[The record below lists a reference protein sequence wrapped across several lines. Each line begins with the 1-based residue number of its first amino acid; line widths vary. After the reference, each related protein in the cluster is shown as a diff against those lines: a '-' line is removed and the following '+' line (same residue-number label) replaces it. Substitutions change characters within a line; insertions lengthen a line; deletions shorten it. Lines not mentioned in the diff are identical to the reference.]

1 MARGTDMSSDA
12 QSRLVPTAG
21 QHAGPISEAD
31 VGQPL
36 ATPAKQASG
45 FWHAVLRRYL
55 AFVAVASLAWE
66 FLHLP
71 LYTIWTEGD
80 TRELV
85 FAAVHCAGGDV
96 LIAGAALVLALL
108 LVGNPGWPARG
119 FGRVAALTVAFG
131 VAYTIFSEWLNIVVR
146 EAWAYSDLMP
156 VIPVIDAGL
165 SPVAQW
171 VLVPAVGF
179 WWARRAVPPTEGRL
193 RVPA

>member
-1 MARGTDMSSDA
+1 M
-12 QSRLVPTAG
+12 
-21 QHAGPISEAD
+21 
-31 VGQPL
+31 
-36 ATPAKQASG
+36 PAEQASG
-45 FWHAVLRRYL
+45 FWHAALRRYL

-71 LYTIWTEGD
+71 LYTIWKEGD

-119 FGRVAALTVAFG
+119 LGRVAALTVAFG

-171 VLVPAVGF
+171 VLIPVVGF
-179 WWARRAVPPTEGRL
+179 WWARRAVPPMESQQGI
-193 RVPA
+193 PA